1 VLILRRPGRTIF
13 THRTQQMIDYAELK
27 SEYARL
33 WASLEISP
41 DKRELVMRIARKLMR
56 HKTQYLAVE
65 AATGVPWF
73 VIAALHNRE
82 SDADFATYLGNG
94 EPLGRKTTLVPKGRG
109 PFESW
114 EVGAADA
121 LALDGLDRVNS
132 WSPERACFEI
142 EKFNGFGYRKRG
154 VHSPYLW
161 SFSNHYARGKYVAD
175 GRFSATA
182 VDEQCG
188 AIPILK
194 AIMELDGSARFK
206 TNTLPATKPVTITTI
221 LGGILGILAHVFG
234 VSPDTIAIIFI
245 GAFILAA
252 IVYAFIRIRP

>member
-1 VLILRRPGRTIF
+1 MV
-13 THRTQQMIDYAELK
+13 DYAEFK
-27 SEYARL
+27 SEYAQL
-33 WASLEISP
+33 WASMETRP

-56 HKTQYLAVE
+56 HKAQYLAAE
-65 AATGVPWF
+65 ARTGVPWF

-94 EPLGRKTTLVPKGRG
+94 EPLDRKTALVPKGRG
-109 PFESW
+109 PFDSW
-114 EVGAADA
+114 EAGAADA
-121 LALDGLDRVNS
+121 LALDGVDQVKT

-154 VHSPYLW
+154 VRSPYLW

-175 GRFSATA
+175 GRFSSTH

-206 TNTLPATKPVTITTI
+206 TSTLPATKPITTTTI
-221 LGGILGILAHVFG
+221 LGGILGILAHIFG
-234 VSPDTIAIIFI
+234 ILPNAIAIILI
-245 GAFILAA
+245 GILILAA
-252 IVYAFIRIRP
+252 TAYAFLRIRH

>member
-1 VLILRRPGRTIF
+1 MT
-13 THRTQQMIDYAELK
+13 DYAELK
-27 SEYARL
+27 SEYAHL
-33 WASLEISP
+33 WSSMEIRA
-41 DKRELVMRIARKLMR
+41 DKRELVMHVARKLMR

-65 AATGVPWF
+65 ARTDVPWF

-94 EPLGRKTTLVPKGRG
+94 EQLDRKTKLVPKGRG

-114 EVGAADA
+114 QAGAVDA
-121 LALDGLDRVNS
+121 LALDGLDQVKT

-161 SFSNHYARGKYVAD
+161 SFSNHYTGGKYVAD
-175 GRFSATA
+175 GHFSSTR

-188 AIPILK
+188 AMPIVK
-194 AIMELDGSARFK
+194 AIMELDSSARFK
-206 TNTLPATKPVTITTI
+206 ADTSPVSKPITITTI

-234 VSPDTIAIIFI
+234 ISANAVAIILVGTI
-245 GAFILAA
+245 ILAA
-252 IVYAFIRIRP
+252 AIYAFIRIRR